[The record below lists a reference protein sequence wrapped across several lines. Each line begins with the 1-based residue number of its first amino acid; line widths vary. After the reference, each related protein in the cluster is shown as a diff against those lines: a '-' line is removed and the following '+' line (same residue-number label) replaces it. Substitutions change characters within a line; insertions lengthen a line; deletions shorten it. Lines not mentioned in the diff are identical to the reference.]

1 MKKLQDILPELGHIF
16 SHDLERFRNLWLTQL
31 DAFVDYVMTFEKL
44 IYIVGMGNPEVE
56 ERALKIVEEF
66 IASRQKSYEGW
77 KSSNWLVHELGQ
89 VIGEELKRTHAKLQ
103 DLMPQ
108 LVRRMYEDCPFV
120 DIVSLFLFDEI
131 VSDYSR
137 IIGDIVEIFSY
148 PDTEIVLEASEVLE
162 AFLQGK
168 ENREGLKYRLGRIVS
183 KFNNEFTE
191 GL

>member
-1 MKKLQDILPELGHIF
+1 MKKLNDLLPELGRIF
-16 SHDLERFRNLWLTQL
+16 AYDLERFIDLWLTQF
-31 DAFVDYVMTFEKL
+31 DTFVDYVMTFEKL

-66 IASRQKSYEGW
+66 IASRQKPYEEW

-89 VIGEELKRTHAKLQ
+89 VIGEELNRTHAKLQ
-103 DLMPQ
+103 SLLPQ
-108 LVRRMYEDCPFV
+108 LVRRICED
-120 DIVSLFLFDEI
+120 SRYMEAFLPFDEI

-137 IIGDIVEIFSY
+137 IIGDIVEIFSF

-168 ENREGLKYRLGRIVS
+168 ESREGLKYRLDRIVS
-183 KFNNEFTE
+183 KVNNDFVE

>member
-1 MKKLQDILPELGHIF
+1 MRNINDLLPELGRIF
-16 SHDLERFRNLWLTQL
+16 SHDLERFKDLWLTQF

-56 ERALKIVEEF
+56 ERVLKIVEEF
-66 IASRQKSYEGW
+66 IASRQKPYEEW

-89 VIGEELKRTHAKLQ
+89 VIGEELNRMHAKLQ

-108 LVRRMYEDCPFV
+108 LVRRMYEDCPSM
-120 DIVSLFLFDEI
+120 DPISLFLFDEI

-168 ENREGLKYRLGRIVS
+168 ESREGLKYRLGRIVS
-183 KFNNEFTE
+183 KVNNDFVE